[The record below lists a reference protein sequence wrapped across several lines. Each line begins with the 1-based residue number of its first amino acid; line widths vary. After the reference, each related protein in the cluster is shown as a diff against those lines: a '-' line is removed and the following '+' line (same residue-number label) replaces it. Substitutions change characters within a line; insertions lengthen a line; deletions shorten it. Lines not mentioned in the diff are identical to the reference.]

1 MTGFKHVSEAAAKA
15 ARHRT
20 WHWCR
25 HENGFC
31 DRPMWRVVAR
41 RLSMPV
47 FQVVAFICRLEEV
60 ANAADQRG
68 QVGHFRA
75 AEFAEALDMSEED
88 AARIFAELEA
98 PDIAWVAYDCVASF
112 FDRNRD
118 WEDNTAAARKR
129 KERARDNILKR
140 LVTLGRQGKFDPARR
155 TEVEG
160 RLMLMDA
167 DELSAIQTELR
178 DAELSTSHRRHTVTS
193 RGASA
198 STGTD
203 FGAADFSTG
212 HRRHSVTPRDIVT
225 VTTEQSRKLEAPP
238 VDNFGDGASGAGAG
252 SFDQG
257 DVREQHAAMAA
268 AERWIAVEG
277 MRILQERMEYDRD
290 RAETVLTRWLDQ
302 GLEGDAIALAEVIR
316 AADATD
322 YIGPRFHN
330 LIVDGIARAKR
341 HAQPQ
346 QQLALGPVGLKAAGG
361 GKP

>member
-1 MTGFKHVSEAAAKA
+1 MKHISEAAAKA

-31 DRPMWRVVAR
+31 DRPTWRVVAR

-47 FQVVAFICRLEEV
+47 HQVVAFVCRLEEL

-75 AEFAEALDMSEED
+75 AEFAEALDMPEED

-98 PDIAWVAYDCVASF
+98 PDIAWVAYECVATF

-118 WEDNTAAARKR
+118 WEDDTAAVRKR
-129 KERARDNILKR
+129 KQRARDNILKR

-155 TEVEG
+155 TEIEG

-167 DELSAIQTELR
+167 DELSTIQTELR
-178 DAELSTSHRRHTVTS
+178 DAELSTGHRRHTVTS
-193 RGASA
+193 RADRPA
-198 STGTD
+198 TETA
-203 FGAADFSTG
+203 FAAAEFSTG
-212 HRRHSVTPRDIVT
+212 HRGHSVTPRDIVT
-225 VTTEQSRKLEAPP
+225 VTTEQSRKLEASA
-238 VDNFGDGASGAGAG
+238 VDNFGDGARGASAG
-252 SFDQG
+252 LSDQG
-257 DVREQHAAMAA
+257 DVHEQHAAMAA
-268 AERWIAVEG
+268 AERWIAVDG
-277 MRILQERMEYDRD
+277 MRIVKERMEFDHA

-302 GLEGDAIALAEVIR
+302 QLEGDAIALAEVIR

-330 LIVDGIARAKR
+330 LVVDGIARAKR

-346 QQLALGPVGLKAAGG
+346 QQLALGPVPLKTAGG
-361 GKP
+361 RDG